1 MISVKDKICKQ
12 IRIDIRL
19 RLHDEVFYNQLVTQL
34 FEQIKTQTYDE
45 IRDQV
50 QVQIF
55 SNVREQVQ
63 IHKEIKQ
70 NTL

>member
-19 RLHDEVFYNQLVTQL
+19 RLHDEVFYNQLVIQL
-34 FEQIKTQTYDE
+34 FEQIKTQIYAE
-45 IRDQV
+45 ICDQV

-55 SNVREQVQ
+55 SNVRDKE
-63 IHKEIKQ
+63 IYKEIKQ

>member
-19 RLHDEVFYNQLVTQL
+19 RLHDEVFYNQMVIQL
-34 FEQIKTQTYDE
+34 FEQIKTQIYAE
-45 IRDQV
+45 ISDQV

-55 SNVREQVQ
+55 SNVRDQE
-63 IHKEIKQ
+63 IYKEIKQ

>member
-1 MISVKDKICKQ
+1 MKSVKDKICKQ

-34 FEQIKTQTYDE
+34 FEQIKTQIYAE
-45 IRDQV
+45 ISDQV
-50 QVQIF
+50 RVQIF
-55 SNVREQVQ
+55 SNVRDQE
-63 IHKEIKQ
+63 IYKEIKQ

>member
-1 MISVKDKICKQ
+1 MKSVKDKICKQ

-19 RLHDEVFYNQLVTQL
+19 RLHDELFFNQLVTQL
-34 FEQIKTQTYDE
+34 FEQIKTQIYAE
-45 IRDQV
+45 ISDQV

-55 SNVREQVQ
+55 SNVRDQE
-63 IHKEIKQ
+63 IYKEIKQ

>member
-12 IRIDIRL
+12 IRIDMRL
-19 RLHDEVFYNQLVTQL
+19 RLHDEVFYNQSVTQL
-34 FEQIKTQTYDE
+34 FEQIKTQIYGE

-55 SNVREQVQ
+55 SNVRDQE
-63 IHKEIKQ
+63 IYKEIKQ